1 VSVLMKPALQLVY
14 NSTPEERTWVVRKP
28 NAGVESVLVF
38 CVPLGENS
46 LECQCN
52 GSRDR
57 FCKRVVEPA
66 AASVVL
72 LVVRSL
78 EIYNP

>member
-1 VSVLMKPALQLVY
+1 MKLALQFVY
-14 NSTPEERTWVVRKP
+14 NGTTEERTWVVRKP

-57 FCKRVVEPA
+57 FRKGVIGTCSCKRGA
-66 AASVVL
+66 A
-72 LVVRSL
+72 RSKVSRN
-78 EIYNP
+78 I